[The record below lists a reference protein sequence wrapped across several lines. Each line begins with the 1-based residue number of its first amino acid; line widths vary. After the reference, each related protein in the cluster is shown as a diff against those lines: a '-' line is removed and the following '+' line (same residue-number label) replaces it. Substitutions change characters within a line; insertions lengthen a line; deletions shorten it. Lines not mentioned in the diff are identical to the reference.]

1 MPLMPTAYST
11 VIEANILEK
20 DYSIEL
26 LTYYDYGSSSMRTD
40 AFKNDQIVST
50 YQVGGNRYY
59 GAIQTRF

>member
-59 GAIQTRF
+59 GAI